1 MIFQEHRYYSE
12 IEQSEY
18 ILSGGPGAYVLTQD
32 GKKDFPITD
41 DAAAEFISIASELE
55 HDCE

>member
-12 IEQSEY
+12 IEECEY
-18 ILSGGPGAYVLTQD
+18 ILSGGPGEYILTRNGTSQ
-32 GKKDFPITD
+32 FPLTD
-41 DAAAEFISIASELE
+41 DAAAEFITLASEVE